1 MRLNT
6 KNRRRRG
13 KEKKLKR
20 KINIRSRLVTAVPK
34 INPSNAFGNTGRKL
48 DAHDTF
54 KRRPRCLLN
63 VSYTFDLRS
72 VSRWVCLRINIL
84 SL

>member
-20 KINIRSRLVTAVPK
+20 KMNIRSRLVTAVPK

-54 KRRPRCLLN
+54 KICPRCLLY
-63 VSYTFDLRS
+63 VQFTSCIQG
-72 VSRWVCLRINIL
+72 VCLRINIL

>member
-20 KINIRSRLVTAVPK
+20 KMNIRSRLVTAVPK
-34 INPSNAFGNTGRKL
+34 INPSNAFGNIGRKL

-54 KRRPRCLLN
+54 KIRPRCLLD
-63 VSYTFDLRS
+63 VSYMSNLRP
-72 VSRWVCLRINIL
+72 VSRGYV
-84 SL
+84 